1 MAVNYTTS
9 SGASSIDPTI
19 QPYLSYG
26 LEEAQK
32 IYGANAAADSTLQ
45 QATEAMRQR
54 ALRGNPLVGA
64 AQGQLASTIGGKYLS
79 GNPFFQGAFTPAAEA
94 AQTAFNKGV
103 GDISSAASKAGRY
116 GVNAATQNLF
126 GGNANTFAKALTGTA
141 GQLAYQNYADE
152 RQRQMAATGAAP
164 AMAAADYAD
173 IDRLMTAGQFPQQ
186 NLSSFLSSVYGNP
199 ISRFGSTS
207 STSPYYTNETANAL
221 GTGLLGLQFANAAAP
236 GIKSATNWLGTQWD
250 KWTSNPAVANAPDN
264 VDFGGGWSPNS
275 GQDWSMDN
283 IDFGGGWSPAG

>member
-1 MAVNYTTS
+1 MAVGYSTT
-9 SGASSIDPTI
+9 SGASSIDPAI
-19 QPYLSYG
+19 QPYLTYG

-32 IYGANAAADSTLQ
+32 LYQTGATPNATTQAAL
-45 QATEAMRQR
+45 EAMRAR
-54 ALRGNPLVGA
+54 ALAGNPLVGA
-64 AQGQLASTIGGKYLS
+64 AQGQMASTIGGQYLS

-152 RQRQMAATGAAP
+152 RARQMAATGAAP

-173 IDRLMTAGQFPQQ
+173 ISKLMSAGQFEQ
-186 NLSSFLSSVYGNP
+186 NFPRENLTSFLSSVYGNP
-199 ISRFGSTS
+199 ISRYGSQS
-207 STSPYYTNETANAL
+207 STSPYYTNPTANLL
-221 GTGLLGLQFANAAAP
+221 GMGLLGAQFANAAAP
-236 GIKSATNWLGTQWD
+236 GVKSAYNWLSGGD
-250 KWTSNPAVANAPDN
+250 NAASWTTGSDVIPAST
-264 VDFGGGWSPNS
+264 FGGS
-275 GQDWSMDN
+275 GDASWMSEAWM
-283 IDFGGGWSPAG
+283 